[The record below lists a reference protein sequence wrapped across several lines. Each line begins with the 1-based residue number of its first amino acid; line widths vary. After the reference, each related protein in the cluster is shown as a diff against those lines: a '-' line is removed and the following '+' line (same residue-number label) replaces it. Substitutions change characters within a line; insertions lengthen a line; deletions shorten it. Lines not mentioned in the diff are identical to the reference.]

1 MVDADLIHKKI
12 AFIETCVRELRE
24 IADPSRLGHDVREER
39 FITHTLQLAIQ
50 AALDIASHVVSA
62 RRFGEPTTN
71 RNLFDLLER
80 EQWIPAELAARLRDM
95 AGFRNVVVH
104 GYESVDLAVVCDI
117 LDHRLGDLLEY
128 CGIIRGRVDRA

>member
-1 MVDADLIHKKI
+1 MHRAGHWSAPRDA
-12 AFIETCVRELRE
+12 LRC
-24 IADPSRLGHDVREER
+24 ADEARCGSRAGREER

-50 AALDIASHVVSA
+50 AVLDIASHVVSA

-104 GYESVDLAVVCDI
+104 GYESVDLAVVRDI
-117 LDHRLGDLLEY
+117 LDHPWATTWTISKRRSRA
-128 CGIIRGRVDRA
+128 CANGRW